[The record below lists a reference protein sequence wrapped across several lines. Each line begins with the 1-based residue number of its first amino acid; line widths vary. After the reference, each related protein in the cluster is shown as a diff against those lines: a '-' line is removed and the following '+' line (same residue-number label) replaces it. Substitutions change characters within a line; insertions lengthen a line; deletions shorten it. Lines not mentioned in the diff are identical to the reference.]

1 MGSQA
6 SRFMAQPS
14 FVHPLR
20 SGKAPSFLYLKNG
33 IFYYRYRFP
42 GWLIA
47 HMGRTEIRFSLRTG
61 HRPQALR
68 LARDLHSRLQRALEM
83 EDLPTH
89 EELQR
94 LLQHALDEV
103 LNEPNK
109 SLVAPDEI
117 RRRLNG
123 YLRFLLDADA
133 QSDEGRPIAHE
144 LDQNGSVIASIGL
157 DTAMLESAIEQQ
169 RQLNSFDG
177 VEDWLPLSIMEMIA
191 EQVFDRREIG
201 HDNVMALAKSYM
213 AMQVTFKRIQAARVS
228 GDYGPE
234 QAFYSAES
242 TPYPRS
248 TTVPAPVSTPIE
260 KHPQPS
266 LLLSELMERY
276 SSTRLSDGAWK
287 EHSVKD
293 HLSRLQNILDIL
305 GDKDAASVTREE
317 MRMVRDTLRKLPP
330 SRKKSPKYRNK
341 SIAELLAMPHA
352 ATISVKTV
360 NIIVEAISGMYEWA
374 IREQLLAI
382 NPAKG
387 LSIRDPQPDVE
398 KRDPLTPEDIKTV
411 FFSGDYKPSAFTKPA
426 YYWVPLIGLYTGMRL
441 EEICQLHCED
451 IFQDPEGIWIFD
463 IKESSNDGL
472 NDKIL
477 KNKNSRRFVPIHND
491 LIELGLLRLREKLVG
506 HRECRLFPELKKTPS
521 SPKYG
526 KQVGKTFSRRLEKKK
541 IKGAKSFHSLRH
553 SFSQFF
559 KVRNLHNDM
568 FRQIFGHE
576 IAELAGR
583 QYGERFSAKQCLSLI
598 SMINFQE
605 Q

>member
-6 SRFMAQPS
+6 SRFMAQSS

-47 HMGRTEIRFSLRTG
+47 HMGHTEIRVSLRTG

-109 SLVAPDEI
+109 TLVTPDEI

-123 YLRFLLDADA
+123 YLRFMLDKDA

-144 LDQNGSVIASIGL
+144 LDQNGSVVSTIGL
-157 DTAMLESAIEQQ
+157 DTVMLESAMELQ
-169 RQLNSFDG
+169 RQLNSFDR
-177 VEDWLPLSIMEMIA
+177 VEDWLPLSIMEMVA
-191 EQVFDRREIG
+191 EQVFDRTEIG

-248 TTVPAPVSTPIE
+248 TAMPAPASTPIE
-260 KHPQPS
+260 IHRQPS
-266 LLLSELMERY
+266 LLLSELIERY

-293 HLSRLQNILDIL
+293 HLSRLQNIIDVL

-317 MRMVRDTLRKLPP
+317 MRLVRDTLRKLPP
-330 SRKKSPKYRNK
+330 SRKKSPRYRNK

-352 ATISVKTV
+352 VTISVKTV

-374 IREQLLAI
+374 IREQLFTI

-387 LSIRDPQPDVE
+387 LSIRDTQPDVE
-398 KRDPLTPEDIKTV
+398 KRDPLTPEDIKAV
-411 FFSGDYKPSAFTKPA
+411 FFSGDYKPSSFANSA

-441 EEICQLHCED
+441 EEICQLHLED
-451 IFQDPEGIWIFD
+451 ICQDSEGVWIFD
-463 IKESSNDGL
+463 IKESAEDGL
-472 NDKIL
+472 KDKIL
-477 KNKNSRRFVPIHND
+477 KNKNARRFVPIHSE
-491 LIELGLLRLREKLVG
+491 LIEFGLLRHKEKLVA
-506 HRECRLFPELKKTPS
+506 HKECRLFPELKKTPS

-526 KQVGKTFSRRLEKKK
+526 KQVGKNFSRLLAKKR
-541 IKGAKSFHSLRH
+541 IKGTKSFHSLRH

-559 KVRNLHNDM
+559 KVRNLHNDL

-576 IAELAGR
+576 IVELAGR
-583 QYGERFSAKQCLSLI
+583 QYGERFSAKQCLDLI
-598 SMINFQE
+598 SMLNFQE
-605 Q
+605 

>member
-1 MGSQA
+1 
-6 SRFMAQPS
+6 MAQSS

-42 GWLIA
+42 GWLTA
-47 HMGRTEIRFSLRTG
+47 HMGHTEIRVSLRTG

-109 SLVAPDEI
+109 TLVTPDEI

-123 YLRFLLDADA
+123 YLRFMLDKDA

-144 LDQNGSVIASIGL
+144 LDQNGSVVSTIGL
-157 DTAMLESAIEQQ
+157 DTVMLESAMEQQ
-169 RQLNSFDG
+169 RQLNSFDR
-177 VEDWLPLSIMEMIA
+177 VEDWLPLSIMEMVA

-234 QAFYSAES
+234 QAFYNAES

-248 TTVPAPVSTPIE
+248 TAMPVPASASTLIE
-260 KHPQPS
+260 THQQPS
-266 LLLSELMERY
+266 LLLSELIERY

-293 HLSRLQNILDIL
+293 HLSRLQNIIDIL

-317 MRMVRDTLRKLPP
+317 MRLVRDTLRKLPP
-330 SRKKSPKYRNK
+330 SRKKSPRYRDK
-341 SIAELLAMPHA
+341 SIAELLAMPHPT
-352 ATISVKTV
+352 TISVKTV

-374 IREQLLAI
+374 IREQLFAI

-387 LSIRDPQPDVE
+387 LSIRDTQPDVE
-398 KRDPLTPEDIKTV
+398 KRDPLTPEDIKAV
-411 FFSGDYKPSAFTKPA
+411 FFSGDYKPLSFANPA

-441 EEICQLHCED
+441 EEICQLHLED
-451 IFQDPEGIWIFD
+451 ICQDSEGVWIFD
-463 IKESSNDGL
+463 IKESAEDGL
-472 NDKIL
+472 KDKIL
-477 KNKNSRRFVPIHND
+477 KNKNARRFVPIHSE
-491 LIELGLLRLREKLVG
+491 LIEFGLLRLKEKLVA
-506 HRECRLFPELKKTPS
+506 HKECRLFPELKKTPS

-526 KQVGKTFSRRLEKKK
+526 KQVGKNFSRLLAKKR
-541 IKGAKSFHSLRH
+541 IKGTKSFHSLRH

-583 QYGERFSAKQCLSLI
+583 QYGERFSAKQCLGLI

>member
-6 SRFMAQPS
+6 SRFMAQS
-14 FVHPLR
+14 SSIHPLR

-47 HMGRTEIRFSLRTG
+47 HMGRTEIRVSLRTG

-123 YLRFLLDADA
+123 YLRFMLDKDA

-177 VEDWLPLSIMEMIA
+177 VEDWLPLSILEMIA

-234 QAFYSAES
+234 QLFYSAES
-242 TPYPRS
+242 TPYPR
-248 TTVPAPVSTPIE
+248 VPAPVSTPIE

-266 LLLSELMERY
+266 LLLSELIERY

-293 HLSRLQNILDIL
+293 HLSRLQNIIDIL

-317 MRMVRDTLRKLPP
+317 MRTVRDTLRKLPP
-330 SRKKSPKYRNK
+330 SRKKSPTYRNK

-352 ATISVKTV
+352 VTISVKTV
-360 NIIVEAISGMYEWA
+360 NIIVQAISGMYE
-374 IREQLLAI
+374 L
-382 NPAKG
+382 G
-387 LSIRDPQPDVE
+387 
-398 KRDPLTPEDIKTV
+398 
-411 FFSGDYKPSAFTKPA
+411 
-426 YYWVPLIGLYTGMRL
+426 
-441 EEICQLHCED
+441 
-451 IFQDPEGIWIFD
+451 
-463 IKESSNDGL
+463 
-472 NDKIL
+472 
-477 KNKNSRRFVPIHND
+477 NS
-491 LIELGLLRLREKLVG
+491 
-506 HRECRLFPELKKTPS
+506 
-521 SPKYG
+521 
-526 KQVGKTFSRRLEKKK
+526 
-541 IKGAKSFHSLRH
+541 
-553 SFSQFF
+553 
-559 KVRNLHNDM
+559 
-568 FRQIFGHE
+568 
-576 IAELAGR
+576 
-583 QYGERFSAKQCLSLI
+583 
-598 SMINFQE
+598 
-605 Q
+605 

>member
-6 SRFMAQPS
+6 SQFMAQSS

-42 GWLIA
+42 CWLIA
-47 HMGRTEIRFSLRTG
+47 HMGHTEIRISLRTG
-61 HRPQALR
+61 HRSQALR
-68 LARDLHSRLQRALEM
+68 MARDIHSRLQRALEM
-83 EDLPTH
+83 EDMPTY
-89 EELQR
+89 EGLQD
-94 LLQHALDEV
+94 LIQQALDEI

-109 SLVAPDEI
+109 CLVTPDEI

-123 YLRFLLDADA
+123 YLRFMLDKDS
-133 QSDEGRPIAHE
+133 QSDEGRLIAHE
-144 LDQNGSVIASIGL
+144 LDQNGSIVSTIGL
-157 DTAMLESAIEQQ
+157 DTAMLESAMQQ
-169 RQLNSFDG
+169 QHQLNSFDG
-177 VEDWLPLSIMEMIA
+177 IENWLPTSIMEMIA
-191 EQVFDRREIG
+191 EQVFDRREVG
-201 HDNVMALAKSYM
+201 HDNVIALAKSYM
-213 AMQVTFKRIQAARVS
+213 AMQVTFKKIQAARIR

-234 QAFYSAES
+234 QAFYTAES

-248 TTVPAPVSTPIE
+248 NAIPAPVSPSIE
-260 KHPQPS
+260 IHQQPS
-266 LLLSELMERY
+266 LILSELIARY

-293 HLSRLQNILDIL
+293 HLSRLQNIIDIL

-330 SRKKSPKYRNK
+330 SRKKSPRYRDK
-341 SIAELLAMPHA
+341 SITELLAMPHPT
-352 ATISVKTV
+352 TISVKTI
-360 NIIVEAISGMYEWA
+360 NIIVEAISGMYDWA
-374 IREQLLAI
+374 IREQLLPF

-387 LSIRDPQPDVE
+387 LSIRDTQPDVE
-398 KRDPLTPEDIKTV
+398 KRDPLTPEDIKAV
-411 FFSGDYKPSAFTKPA
+411 FFSGDYKPSSFANQA

-451 IFQDPEGIWIFD
+451 IYQDSDEVWIFD
-463 IKESSNDGL
+463 IKESSEDGL
-472 NDKIL
+472 KDKIL
-477 KNKNSRRFVPIHND
+477 KNKNARRFVPIHND
-491 LIELGLLRLREKLVG
+491 LIELGLLRLREKLVA
-506 HRECRLFPELKKTPS
+506 HKECRLFPELKKTPS

-526 KQVGKTFSRRLEKKK
+526 KQVGKNFSRLLAKKK
-541 IKGAKSFHSLRH
+541 IMGTKSFHSLRH

-583 QYGERFSAKQCLSLI
+583 QYGERFSAKQCLGLI
-598 SMINFQE
+598 TMINFQE

>member
-6 SRFMAQPS
+6 SRFMAQSS
-14 FVHPLR
+14 FALPLR

-42 GWLIA
+42 RWLIA
-47 HMGRTEIRFSLRTG
+47 HMRHTEIRVSLRTG
-61 HRPQALR
+61 RRPQALR
-68 LARDLHSRLQRALEM
+68 LARDLHSRLQRSLEM
-83 EDLPTH
+83 EDIPTH

-213 AMQVTFKRIQAARVS
+213 AMQVTFKKIQAARVS

-248 TTVPAPVSTPIE
+248 TAMPAPASTPIE
-260 KHPQPS
+260 THRQPS
-266 LLLSELMERY
+266 LLLSELIERY

-293 HLSRLQNILDIL
+293 HLSRLQNIIDIL
-305 GDKDAASVTREE
+305 DDKDAAAVTREE
-317 MRMVRDTLRKLPP
+317 MRNVRDTLRKLPP
-330 SRKKSPKYRNK
+330 SRKKSPRYRNK
-341 SIAELLAMPHA
+341 SIAELLVMPHA
-352 ATISVKTV
+352 VTISVKTV
-360 NIIVEAISGMYEWA
+360 NIIVQAISGMYEWA

-387 LSIRDPQPDVE
+387 LSIRDTQPDVE
-398 KRDPLTPEDIKTV
+398 KRDPLTPEDIKAV
-411 FFSGDYKPSAFTKPA
+411 FFSGDYKPSSFTNPA

-451 IFQDPEGIWIFD
+451 ICQDSDGVWIFD
-463 IKESSNDGL
+463 IKEASEDGPK
-472 NDKIL
+472 DKIL
-477 KNKNSRRFVPIHND
+477 KNKNARRFVPIHND
-491 LIELGLLRLREKLVG
+491 LIESGLLRLREKLVA
-506 HRECRLFPELKKTPS
+506 RKEYRLFPELKKTPS

-526 KQVGKTFSRRLEKKK
+526 KQVGKNFSRLLAKKR
-541 IKGAKSFHSLRH
+541 IKGTKSFHSLRH

-583 QYGERFSAKQCLSLI
+583 QYGERFSAKSCYDQLI
-598 SMINFQE
+598 CMIDYSA
-605 Q
+605 

>member
-6 SRFMAQPS
+6 SRFMAQTS
-14 FVHPLR
+14 FAHPLR

-42 GWLIA
+42 RWLIA
-47 HMGRTEIRFSLRTG
+47 HMRHTEIRVSLRTG
-61 HRPQALR
+61 RRPQALR

-177 VEDWLPLSIMEMIA
+177 VEDWLPLSILEMIA

-234 QAFYSAES
+234 QLFYSAES

-260 KHPQPS
+260 KHPQHS

-276 SSTRLSDGAWK
+276 SSTRHLMARGKSILSKTTSAACKISLIYWATRTL
-287 EHSVKD
+287 
-293 HLSRLQNILDIL
+293 HLS
-305 GDKDAASVTREE
+305 
-317 MRMVRDTLRKLPP
+317 
-330 SRKKSPKYRNK
+330 
-341 SIAELLAMPHA
+341 LAKRCA
-352 ATISVKTV
+352 WFATPYA
-360 NIIVEAISGMYEWA
+360 N
-374 IREQLLAI
+374 
-382 NPAKG
+382 
-387 LSIRDPQPDVE
+387 
-398 KRDPLTPEDIKTV
+398 
-411 FFSGDYKPSAFTKPA
+411 
-426 YYWVPLIGLYTGMRL
+426 
-441 EEICQLHCED
+441 C
-451 IFQDPEGIWIFD
+451 
-463 IKESSNDGL
+463 
-472 NDKIL
+472 
-477 KNKNSRRFVPIHND
+477 
-491 LIELGLLRLREKLVG
+491 LLRERKVQRTETKALL
-506 HRECRLFPELKKTPS
+506 
-521 SPKYG
+521 
-526 KQVGKTFSRRLEKKK
+526 
-541 IKGAKSFHSLRH
+541 SFL
-553 SFSQFF
+553 
-559 KVRNLHNDM
+559 
-568 FRQIFGHE
+568 
-576 IAELAGR
+576 
-583 QYGERFSAKQCLSLI
+583 QCPTL
-598 SMINFQE
+598 
-605 Q
+605 